1 MMMYTRSPV
10 GLVLL
15 AVVSFRTTQSF
26 VNVPRVERSA
36 LQSTSSSVAWEP
48 AHVLTDAFSRNP
60 FADDEASSAGA
71 PMDYFADASSS
82 NANAALGA
90 ATGPGPSEN
99 WLSQVLSGESLQRSR
114 RQSSWLF
121 KYIQS
126 ERARQQV
133 QTSVKESLDNFLRD
147 SGLLRSFMDFFVTIG
162 VPALAI
168 DNPEI
173 VPRFIQLTQEC
184 TRIPYGEEEHWTQA
198 FDTYG
203 DRMQAIDMYMPETE
217 KPRGLLFFVH
227 GGAWGSGLP
236 WMYRLLAHPFLQK
249 GMAVAVVGYRTFP
262 DGDMND
268 QVEDLE
274 MAAEKLTQLYP
285 ELCTKESDYGVCM
298 MGHSSGAHIAMSM
311 VANRLQ
317 QKLRQQNQFT
327 DEEGK
332 MRIDSFIGLSAPY
345 EIASHYEFETERGLK
360 ELSPMKAACG
370 YDEECLSDY
379 SPVLKLFQQMIKH
392 PRQVCQEVN
401 EVCPR
406 IALIHGDDD
415 DTVPFTSTR
424 QAARLLSMAGI
435 SKCDELYLKETGHSD
450 TVFHLMFGGE
460 TMDFI
465 SEWLERGSASKAGKG
480 GENSET
486 QTKAEQPEPS
496 LAV

>member
-1 MMMYTRSPV
+1 MFTKAFIR
-10 GLVLL
+10 LVLL
-15 AVVSFRTTQSF
+15 ALASWRTANSF

-60 FADDEASSAGA
+60 FADDEASTSGA
-71 PMDYFADASSS
+71 PVEYFDDASS
-82 NANAALGA
+82 ANAATSGGA
-90 ATGPGPSEN
+90 ATRPAPSQN
-99 WLSQVLSGESLQRSR
+99 WLSQVLSGEGMQRSCS
-114 RQSSWLF
+114 QSSWLF
-121 KYIQS
+121 KYFQS

-133 QTSVKESLDNFLRD
+133 QTRVKESLDNFLRD

-173 VPRFIQLTQEC
+173 VPRFLRLTQEC

-198 FDTYG
+198 FDTYR
-203 DRMQAIDMYMPETE
+203 DRMQAIDMFMPENE

-274 MAAEKLTQLYP
+274 MAAEKLTELYP
-285 ELCTKESDYGVCM
+285 ELCTKESDYGVCV

-311 VANRLQ
+311 LANRLQ
-317 QKLRQQNQFT
+317 QKLRPQQQPT
-327 DEEGK
+327 DEEARM

-345 EIASHYEFETERGLK
+345 EISSHYDFETGRGLK

-370 YDEECLSDY
+370 YDEERLSDF

-406 IALIHGDDD
+406 IALIHGDND

-424 QAARLLSMAGI
+424 QAAKLLSMAGI
-435 SKCDELYLKETGHSD
+435 NKCDELYLKETGHSD

-465 SEWLERGSASKAGKG
+465 SKWLERDVASEAEKSA
-480 GENSET
+480 ET
-486 QTKAEQPEPS
+486 ISGTEEVEPS
-496 LAV
+496 LVA